1 MMKNFE
7 VSLFHFDDP
16 VQSEFDRFSIPL
28 TRLFSGVIE
37 ATDDKYAAARAWI
50 DNVGTYTKADR
61 YGITLT
67 TWCGKTLLDCRC
79 EIVERY
85 WSGSL
90 ALMFR
95 LPRGR
100 FIIGYALGES
110 GMLFRGELIDNCTE
124 DDARRQAAYL
134 AQFFGDI
141 DADDEEA
148 FQAELAEA

>member
-1 MMKNFE
+1 MT
-7 VSLFHFDDP
+7 S
-16 VQSEFDRFSIPL
+16 
-28 TRLFSGVIE
+28 TRCERQGQIEIGVIE
-37 ATDDKYAAARAWI
+37 HEGREYAALGSSVAGRNI
-50 DNVGTYTKADR
+50 TGYTNQDR
-61 YGITLT
+61 NGITLT
-67 TWCGKTLLDCRC
+67 TWCGKTILDCRC

-90 ALMFR
+90 ALVFG

-110 GMLFRGELIDNCTE
+110 GMLFRGELIDDSTD

-134 AQFFGDI
+134 AQFFADL
-141 DADDEEA
+141 DAEDEEA